1 MQGLTTYDYILAIR
15 DQGRG
20 FGEGDGLN
28 SMMSSPASS
37 TVTGV
42 SGYSSSG
49 ALALQQGVFCTP
61 PRMFVEHQQV
71 CRRQITS
78 FESRSVA
85 FWGEIPMLS
94 FVHLLGHSLLV
105 WLVKSKNVLD
115 EVILCE
121 SGVSAPHFKHSMGFV
136 WLEQTVLPYSID
148 LEASGGK
155 PVKQGAGTVQEQ
167 KKIPVG
173 INPWKLARISTD
185 EALRAAARAR
195 ESSSIV
201 WPTRDAPGSLHVTE
215 TEESGVD
222 SSHSAS
228 GEITVVGGRQ
238 VRRKHDVSYPS
249 GKERWL
255 MLEER
260 RDKNMIPSRTAG
272 PPFGHRISQKP
283 RSPLAVRHKQM
294 LFKCSPS
301 RFSGE
306 FRPYSGGTYAGSSY
320 SGSHMASPDVF
331 PDSPDL
337 QSLPQVLLAKSLAP
351 NCGLG
356 KVLLERSRSD
366 GYEAS
371 MGDSG
376 DENGEQCQ
384 QPSQEWNDSHLMT
397 SSISATEKVATWEES
412 LEDDLMPRGS
422 LGSRSLGSKGSRSS
436 KAESSGGKEHT
447 FWFSMYS
454 HRVMCLRLCVIEIA
468 KSRSLSVPIL
478 ML

>member
-1 MQGLTTYDYILAIR
+1 
-15 DQGRG
+15 
-20 FGEGDGLN
+20 
-28 SMMSSPASS
+28 
-37 TVTGV
+37 
-42 SGYSSSG
+42 
-49 ALALQQGVFCTP
+49 
-61 PRMFVEHQQV
+61 
-71 CRRQITS
+71 
-78 FESRSVA
+78 
-85 FWGEIPMLS
+85 MLS
-94 FVHLLGHSLLV
+94 FAHLLGHFLLV

-121 SGVSAPHFKHSMGFV
+121 SGVSAPHLKNRMGFV

-155 PVKQGAGTVQEQ
+155 PAKQGAGTVEEQ

-255 MLEER
+255 MLEEH

-384 QPSQEWNDSHLMT
+384 QRSQEWNDANLMT

-454 HRVMCLRLCVIEIA
+454 HRVVFEVMCN
-468 KSRSLSVPIL
+468 
-478 ML
+478 